1 MALIEVP
8 MISLD
13 TTGEGV
19 VVIVVA
25 SLEGSIFL
33 LGIDCLFVEGDMM
46 MNKVDGLVGCEWIP
60 GSSWNLL

>member
-33 LGIDCLFVEGDMM
+33 LGVDCLFVEGDMM
-46 MNKVDGLVGCEWIP
+46 MNKVDGLVGCE
-60 GSSWNLL
+60 